1 MVWANLIISTHFWKS
16 YTTTCY
22 ISSQDG
28 QILLIWHF
36 KQAWS
41 FWFFIIFHL
50 ICQSLMIQSSW
61 STDRYLC
68 SSVTSFE
75 TINWW
80 DNKIG
85 DARHYSC
92 CHHHLTVNHIFY
104 HFPCSQVE
112 VARGLGS
119 DKSASSLQHDAA
131 ILGQW
136 VSSSGSGS
144 RRSVQV
150 QVKNWHIKYSTDR
163 IHSPSS
169 YTWQW
174 IFLQNFC
181 FLLSH
186 TILCI

>member
-16 YTTTCY
+16 YTTTSY

-75 TINWW
+75 TINWG

-92 CHHHLTVNHIFY
+92 CHHHLTVNHIF
-104 HFPCSQVE
+104 
-112 VARGLGS
+112 
-119 DKSASSLQHDAA
+119 
-131 ILGQW
+131 I
-136 VSSSGSGS
+136 
-144 RRSVQV
+144 
-150 QVKNWHIKYSTDR
+150 
-163 IHSPSS
+163 
-169 YTWQW
+169 
-174 IFLQNFC
+174 IFLVLRLRSRVASGQTSQPPASNMMQ
-181 FLLSH
+181 LSWDNELAAVAQAH
-186 TILCI
+186 ADQCKFK